1 MCYFSPK
8 IKNLLWFSF
17 EKITCCAK
25 REKKIICREENP
37 SPPTGYQMV
46 RPLVLT
52 LIEDVFFAC
61 HACFH
66 VSPLTLLLRH
76 LFSTAQTIG
85 CSCANIHADYY
96 FISMIVTD

>member
-1 MCYFSPK
+1 M
-8 IKNLLWFSF
+8 LWFTF

-37 SPPTGYQMV
+37 SPPPTGYQMV

-61 HACFH
+61 HA
-66 VSPLTLLLRH
+66 
-76 LFSTAQTIG
+76 G
-85 CSCANIHADYY
+85 YSCVFGKRNYRVLVRVCVCVCVCVCV
-96 FISMIVTD
+96 FPR